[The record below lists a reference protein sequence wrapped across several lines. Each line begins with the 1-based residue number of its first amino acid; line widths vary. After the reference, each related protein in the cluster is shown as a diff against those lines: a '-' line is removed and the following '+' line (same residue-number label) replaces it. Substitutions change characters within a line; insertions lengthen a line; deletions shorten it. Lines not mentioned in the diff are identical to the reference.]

1 MVSKKIFCLC
11 LNEHHLQNL
20 KKLDYIPVG
29 LGANKFSEEWLK
41 DNTQINISHKNPYYG
56 EYTFYYWFWKNI
68 LSNLADGTWIGFA
81 GYRYHWAQKNQL
93 SSEEITKNINKENFQ
108 KFILKSIPEEWNNYN
123 CVLGEQIF
131 IDEWKLSK
139 ILKHGKKKF
148 FLNPKNFLKK
158 NQNIKLH
165 FDIFH
170 GNGNLDKAIACLDST
185 EQEDFNQYILH
196 RKSFNRENL
205 FFCKSNELMNK
216 YFISVFNWLQKC
228 EKIFGF
234 DIDGYKYKR
243 MYAFLAER
251 YLGYW
256 FNKYAK
262 PLEWPIFFFDTNKN
276 KINLK

>member
-29 LGANKFSEEWLK
+29 LGANEFSEEWLK

-131 IDEWKLSK
+131 VDKWKLSK

-170 GNGNLDKAIACLDST
+170 GNGNLDKAIACLDSA
-185 EQEDFNQYILH
+185 EQEDFNQYVVN

-216 YFISVFNWLQKC
+216 YFISVFNWLQNC

-234 DIDGYKYKR
+234 DIHGYKYKR